1 MFKNKTVV
9 ITGST
14 GGIGNKTSEMFAR
27 NNAKL
32 ILFAKNKK
40 KLLSQKK
47 RLQKLN
53 KNLIN
58 IYSFDLSSYEEIKK
72 VFRDINKKFK
82 KIDILINNAGIL
94 RDSNIGM
101 ITQNDI
107 YETLRV
113 NLIAPIILTQLF
125 SKIMSKNSSIVNVSS
140 IVGKTGN
147 ISQSVYAASKA
158 GLIGLTLSASKELA
172 NRKVRVNAIAPG
184 FINTKMISSVPKSK
198 KKEILSN
205 IKLGRIGTAS
215 EVALAIKFLSSSDSN
230 YITGQVLGVDGGM
243 LV

>member
-1 MFKNKTVV
+1 MFKNKVVV

-14 GGIGNKTSEMFAR
+14 GGIGSKTSEMFAR

-125 SKIMSKNSSIVNVSS
+125 SKIMS
-140 IVGKTGN
+140 
-147 ISQSVYAASKA
+147 
-158 GLIGLTLSASKELA
+158 
-172 NRKVRVNAIAPG
+172 
-184 FINTKMISSVPKSK
+184 
-198 KKEILSN
+198 
-205 IKLGRIGTAS
+205 
-215 EVALAIKFLSSSDSN
+215 
-230 YITGQVLGVDGGM
+230 
-243 LV
+243 

>member
-1 MFKNKTVV
+1 
-9 ITGST
+9 
-14 GGIGNKTSEMFAR
+14 MFAR

-125 SKIMSKNSSIVNVSS
+125 SKIMSKNSSIV
-140 IVGKTGN
+140 
-147 ISQSVYAASKA
+147 
-158 GLIGLTLSASKELA
+158 
-172 NRKVRVNAIAPG
+172 
-184 FINTKMISSVPKSK
+184 K
-198 KKEILSN
+198 K
-205 IKLGRIGTAS
+205 
-215 EVALAIKFLSSSDSN
+215 
-230 YITGQVLGVDGGM
+230 
-243 LV
+243 

>member
-1 MFKNKTVV
+1 MLKIKKNYYY
-9 ITGST
+9 
-14 GGIGNKTSEMFAR
+14 
-27 NNAKL
+27 
-32 ILFAKNKK
+32 KK
-40 KLLSQKK
+40 KK
-47 RLQKLN
+47 LQKLN

-58 IYSFDLSSYEEIKK
+58 IYSFDISSYEEIKK
-72 VFRDINKKFK
+72 VFSDINKKYQ

-107 YETLRV
+107 YETLKV

-125 SKIMSKNSSIVNVSS
+125 SKIMAKNSSIVNVSS
-140 IVGKTGN
+140 IIGKTGN

-172 NRKVRVNAIAPG
+172 SKNIRVNAIAPG
-184 FINTKMISSVPKSK
+184 FINTKMISSVPESK

-215 EVALAIKFLSSSDSN
+215 EVALAIKFLSSSESN